1 MCAIAAQMTYSAN
14 KKADNLIFGYSLKNW
29 WREICLT
36 LVLAWPIILSNISQ
50 MLIHATDVFLLGRV
64 GPDALAASAIGV
76 GIISVPLVFG
86 MGLIAASSPLISQEK
101 GRKSHS
107 VRDVRRTVRA
117 SLWTSIIFALPVM
130 IPLWFVGDIM
140 RAAGQSERLSQDTQI
155 FVRAFEF
162 AILPALLAYSLRL
175 FITALH
181 RPMWGLIINTLS
193 VGFNATINYG
203 LIFGN
208 FGLPQLGLFGAGIGS
223 ALTSIFTFIA
233 MVMVVS
239 FDKKIRRYR
248 VLGRFWRNDFSRLKQ
263 MWQIG
268 LPIGLHW
275 GFEVSVFAAAVFLM
289 GYINTESVAAHSI
302 AIQIAAITFMVPMG
316 LSQAATIR
324 VGNAF
329 GARDNVGV
337 GIAGWAA
344 FVVSIG
350 FMTLTAILMW
360 IYPKQLASLFIEE
373 HVQSAA
379 LVITLAIGFMK
390 IAAIFQIADGAQVVM
405 GGMLRGLNDTK
416 IPMVYAGIGYWIF
429 GIGIGTFL
437 AFYIKLEGRGIWIG
451 LASGLAIVA
460 VLLINRWI
468 NRAQIGLL
476 RA

>member
-1 MCAIAAQMTYSAN
+1 MN
-14 KKADNLIFGYSLKNW
+14 NNDNNNGKLVFGFTFERW
-29 WREICLT
+29 MREIFLT

-50 MLIHATDVFLLGRV
+50 MLIHATDVFLLGHV

-86 MGLIAASSPLISQEK
+86 MGLIAATSPLISQEL
-101 GRKSHS
+101 GRKPHS

-117 SLWTSIIFALPVM
+117 ALWTSFIFTIPIM

-140 RAAGQSERLSQDTQI
+140 RLAGQGERLARDTET

-162 AILPALLAYSLRL
+162 AVLPALLAYSLRL

-181 RPMWGLIINTLS
+181 RPMWALIINSLS
-193 VGFNATINYG
+193 VGFNAFINYG

-208 FGLPQLGLFGAGIGS
+208 FGFPELGLLGAGIGS
-223 ALTSIFTFIA
+223 AITSLFTFIA
-233 MVMVVS
+233 MIIVVS
-239 FDKKIRRYR
+239 FDRKIKRYR
-248 VLGRFWRNDFSRLKQ
+248 ILGRFWRNDFSRLKK

-289 GYINTESVAAHSI
+289 GYINTYSVAAHSI
-302 AIQIAAITFMVPMG
+302 ALQIAAITFMVPMG

-337 GIAGWAA
+337 GIAGWSA
-344 FVVSIG
+344 FIVAIG
-350 FMTLTAILMW
+350 FMTLTAAIMW
-360 IYPKQLASLFIEE
+360 IFPEELASIFIEPGTE
-373 HVQSAA
+373 SAA
-379 LVITLAIGFMK
+379 IVIALAIGFMK

-416 IPMVYAGIGYWIF
+416 VPMIYAGIGYWVF

-437 AFYIKLEGRGIWIG
+437 AFIAKLEGIGIWIG

-460 VLLINRWI
+460 LLLIYRWT
-468 NRAQIGLL
+468 NRAKLGLL